1 VRYKGVRQV
10 RDKATQYMPGVCQ
23 KPFAFSRLPPESQ
36 QAKSGDGRRKL
47 TRCSSFVIT
56 MCSVLKRASSRYWC
70 AAFRDDAG
78 RQLRRSTK
86 ETDRRKA
93 LRIAEV
99 FEQMARKKPNAAPSK
114 RRLTSFTG
122 IFTVTLCLARRCGST
137 RLAGLRA
144 KNLR

>member
-1 VRYKGVRQV
+1 
-10 RDKATQYMPGVCQ
+10 MPGVCQ

-56 MCSVLKRASSRYWC
+56 MCSVLKRASCRYWC

-99 FEQMARKKPNAAPSK
+99 FEQMARKKTK
-114 RRLTSFTG
+114 RRALQKAFNELYRDLYGDTLPSA
-122 IFTVTLCLARRCGST
+122 TVREYA
-137 RLAGLRA
+137 AG
-144 KNLR
+144 